1 MAKEVAVN
9 AWAQAVLSGARQSR
23 IFDPG
28 FRFYSP
34 TGGVEA
40 SGCFA
45 PLTLPCSDDGQA
57 LERSLQQAFDD
68 ARRAGLSNPA
78 VVGVIPFDK
87 AQPSRLF
94 VPRHLAFLPPSAPP
108 TAICGLPCGAAR
120 SCIEQP
126 GRAGFCDAVNQAL
139 DLLREGRID
148 KAVLSRLLQLEF
160 DEPPCAQTIFQGL
173 RQQNPEAYHFAVD
186 LPGEGV
192 LIGASPELLLRKQGR
207 AFSTNPLA
215 GSARR
220 SPDPLADEEAA
231 HTLLDSA
238 KDQHEHRLV
247 IEDLE
252 RQLRPLCRTL
262 NVPPT
267 PALLKTARLW
277 HLSTRIDGE
286 LQDELS
292 ALRLACQLHPTPALC
307 GFPTAA
313 AKQVIAELEP
323 FDRGVFGGI
332 VGWCDAAGNG
342 EWAVVIR
349 CGIIQQTRVR
359 LFAGAG
365 LVSASCPEAEWR
377 ETGTKLGTM
386 LAAFGLDKEA
396 V

>member
-1 MAKEVAVN
+1 MN
-9 AWAQAVLSGARQSR
+9 AWAHAVPSGSHRGR
-23 IFDPG
+23 IFAPS

-34 TGGVEA
+34 SGGVEA

-45 PLTLPCSDDGQA
+45 TLATPAEEDGQA
-57 LERSLQQAFDD
+57 LERSVQQALGE
-68 ARRAGLSNPA
+68 ARAAGLGNPA

-87 AQPSRLF
+87 WQPSQLF
-94 VPRHLAFLPPSAPP
+94 VPRHLAFLPPASPP
-108 TAICGLPCGAAR
+108 TSICGLPCGAAR

-126 GRAGFCDAVNQAL
+126 GRDGFRQAVNQAL
-139 DLLREGRID
+139 DLLRAGRID

-173 RQQNPEAYHFAVD
+173 RQQNPEAYHFAVE
-186 LPGEGV
+186 LPDDGV
-192 LIGASPELLLRKQGR
+192 LIGASPELLLRKRGR
-207 AFSTNPLA
+207 AFASNPLA

-220 SPDPLADEEAA
+220 SDDPLADEWAA
-231 HTLLDSA
+231 RGLLDSA

-247 IEDLE
+247 IEELAG
-252 RQLRPLCRTL
+252 QLRPLCRSL
-262 NVPPT
+262 SVPLAPT
-267 PALLKTARLW
+267 LLKTARLW
-277 HLSTRIDGE
+277 HLSTQIEGE
-286 LQDELS
+286 LEDELS
-292 ALRLACQLHPTPALC
+292 ALRLACRLHPTPALC

-365 LVSASCPEAEWR
+365 LVSASCPEAEWH